1 MLLPLIH
8 TGLLALVALSPQSAP
23 RLAVRQFRTSA
34 LTLQLVDDDLK
45 PRFSRGDGEDGP
57 KRAFTPD
64 SAEGAPRPGD
74 AGGASGPSS
83 ATELTANQQLLAEIR
98 ALQPEP
104 VPPAPER
111 KPVDLNGIQPYN
123 LLIGA
128 AAYGIFSTLAWQFT
142 GASAQYFADHPMDSA
157 FYVVARLSGVA
168 RVVVVGM
175 GALGTGVSAI
185 ASVGQL
191 ALAVQVAIGIQK
203 GELDPNK
210 ERDDPYGGRKLGELE
225 RMLGLMQGNKDAP
238 GGPGLS

>member
-1 MLLPLIH
+1 
-8 TGLLALVALSPQSAP
+8 
-23 RLAVRQFRTSA
+23 
-34 LTLQLVDDDLK
+34 
-45 PRFSRGDGEDGP
+45 
-57 KRAFTPD
+57 
-64 SAEGAPRPGD
+64 
-74 AGGASGPSS
+74 
-83 ATELTANQQLLAEIR
+83 
-98 ALQPEP
+98 
-104 VPPAPER
+104 
-111 KPVDLNGIQPYN
+111 
-123 LLIGA
+123 
-128 AAYGIFSTLAWQFT
+128 
-142 GASAQYFADHPMDSA
+142 MDSA